1 MTRVRQCSN
10 AELVAEMREAGQ
22 QPQGAFDR
30 DMLVT
35 AVVSYRLYTASLSST
50 SGGQDAARP
59 PR

>member
-10 AELVAEMREAGQ
+10 AELIAEMRDAGQ

-35 AVVSYRLYTASLSST
+35 AVVSYRLYTSSLNT
-50 SGGQDAARP
+50 SEGQDAARP
-59 PR
+59 VR

>member
-10 AELVAEMREAGQ
+10 AELIAEMRDAGQ

-35 AVVSYRLYTASLSST
+35 AVVSYRLYTSSLNT
-50 SGGQDAARP
+50 PEKQDAARP
-59 PR
+59 VR